1 MKPNEPLNEA
11 LIPPPLTPG
20 QALAQARWKG
30 KTMAE
35 KRAHAMRMVRAR
47 RKKLR
52 ERARNGKGAK
62 T

>member
-1 MKPNEPLNEA
+1 MMNETPTPE
-11 LIPPPLTPG
+11 PLTPG
-20 QALAQARWKG
+20 QQLGQARWKG

-35 KRAHAMRMVRAR
+35 KRAHAMMMVRAR

-52 ERARNGKGAK
+52 ERARKRKGAK

>member
-1 MKPNEPLNEA
+1 MMNKPPTPE
-11 LIPPPLTPG
+11 PLTPG
-20 QALAQARWKG
+20 QQLGQARWKG

-35 KRAHAMRMVRAR
+35 KRAHAMMMVRAR

-52 ERARNGKGAK
+52 ERARKTKGPK